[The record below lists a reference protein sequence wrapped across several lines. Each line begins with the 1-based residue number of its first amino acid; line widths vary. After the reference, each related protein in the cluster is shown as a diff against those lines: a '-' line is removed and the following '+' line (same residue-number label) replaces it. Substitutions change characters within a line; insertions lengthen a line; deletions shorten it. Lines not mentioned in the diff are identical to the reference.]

1 MSFGTSHSLSD
12 CAASTKHLIRPN
24 EHLATLIP
32 RSLWKPDSLSDSC
45 DTFSCESFFCSF
57 ANFPISFP
65 VDFSMFKRRH
75 HCRKCGGI
83 FCHKCASRTTPLLD
97 TGNLPFLSLP
107 RNTSIYDFGG
117 IVDSLARVCDNCWD
131 QLHMHGI
138 TQKTETT
145 EPKLK
150 PGVLSTL
157 KTPRRPYV
165 VSTAPSESDTHY
177 SSPTRA
183 DANSLPLGELSA
195 YPLCRSSELCKA
207 SGGGRWV
214 PRPIEAKE
222 DTPNRAPTLGI
233 GKALWEVEWER
244 KVQKVKTLHKNP
256 VVRDGGFCYRIYRG
270 ARGSKSDDYQDEDVY
285 DEYDSAGLVSF
296 STF

>member
-1 MSFGTSHSLSD
+1 
-12 CAASTKHLIRPN
+12 
-24 EHLATLIP
+24 
-32 RSLWKPDSLSDSC
+32 
-45 DTFSCESFFCSF
+45 
-57 ANFPISFP
+57 
-65 VDFSMFKRRH
+65 MFKRRH

-222 DTPNRAPTLGI
+222 DTRIIETSFPDLIFLSASPCPSSPPRHSRSPTSKANRAPTLGI